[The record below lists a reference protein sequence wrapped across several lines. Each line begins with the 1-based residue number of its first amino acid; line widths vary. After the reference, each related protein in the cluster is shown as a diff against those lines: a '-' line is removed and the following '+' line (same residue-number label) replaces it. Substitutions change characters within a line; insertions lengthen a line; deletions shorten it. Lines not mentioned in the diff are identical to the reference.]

1 MARKKKDI
9 GDMSNDQLI
18 DQLSILRKDLF
29 NYEIEKLSGQLA
41 DTSQISKVKKNIARV
56 KTLINKFNK
65 DGEATNA

>member
-41 DTSQISKVKKNIARV
+41 DTSLISKAKKNIIEARR
-56 KTLINKFNK
+56 
-65 DGEATNA
+65 

>member
-1 MARKKKDI
+1 MAKKKDI
-9 GDMSNDQLI
+9 RDMSNDQLT
-18 DQLSILRKDLF
+18 DQLPVLRKDLF

-41 DTSQISKVKKNIARV
+41 DTSQISKTKKNIARV